1 MADDLLDRIRG
12 EIRDRL
18 RVSRAAYEESQ
29 RLEAA
34 LAALGERSARQA
46 TAASSRPA
54 PRRAPRAP
62 RGENLRRIRD
72 VVEQR
77 PGASAGEIAG
87 ATGITRTTVAS
98 TLGKLARDGELEKTQ
113 LPGGAVGYRRA
124 PEQSQQPPASNPQS
138 EVDERDQ
145 QHDDTGAPPVSSEQ
159 AGSTVP
165 RA

>member
-1 MADDLLDRIRG
+1 MADDLLVRIRG
-12 EIRDRL
+12 EIRERL
-18 RVSRAAYEESQ
+18 RTSRAAYEESQ

-34 LAALGERSARQA
+34 LVALGERSAPQA

-54 PRRAPRAP
+54 RRRAPRAP

-87 ATGITRTTVAS
+87 ATGIARATVAS
-98 TLGKLARDGELEKTQ
+98 TLSKLAREGELEKTQ

-124 PEQSQQPPASNPQS
+124 SEQPQQLPASDPQSQ
-138 EVDERDQ
+138 VDERDQ
-145 QHDDTGAPPVSSEQ
+145 QHDDSGPPPVPTEQ
-159 AGSTVP
+159 PGSTDP

>member
-18 RVSRAAYEESQ
+18 RLSRAAYEESQ

-46 TAASSRPA
+46 TAASSRRA
-54 PRRAPRAP
+54 PRRVPRAP
-62 RGENLRRIRD
+62 RGENRRRIRD

-87 ATGITRTTVAS
+87 ATGIARATVAS
-98 TLGKLARDGELEKTQ
+98 TLGKLAREGELEKTQ

-124 PEQSQQPPASNPQS
+124 REQRHQPPASNPQS
-138 EVDERDQ
+138 DVDERDQ
-145 QHDDTGAPPVSSEQ
+145 QHDDPGPPSAPTERR
-159 AGSTVP
+159 GSTDS